1 MLESSKFEMTNS
13 KYAMVTICNVLMNIT
28 VLEPGFVEECP
39 IFFHLLK
46 FIMTSLPTLQ
56 NSGTYSWFL
65 CTIFWVF
72 TYCKMFSLCLDE
84 QLVLYGN
91 LSVLGLLIL
100 KHHPRKPKSTEFS
113 VYKFVQSII
122 RFLWDAHNN
131 DEAEEDDYGVSNT
144 YLAYWN
150 ELIDLWYLGMQVLSS
165 LLPQVCNASIGL

>member
-56 NSGTYSWFL
+56 NSGTYIWLL
-65 CTIFWVF
+65 CNILLSPYW
-72 TYCKMFSLCLDE
+72 KIFSLFLDE

-165 LLPQVCNASIGL
+165 LLPQVCNATIGL

>member
-1 MLESSKFEMTNS
+1 MSHIFPLAQIHNDLTTHLTKFR
-13 KYAMVTICNVLMNIT
+13 YVHLI
-28 VLEPGFVEECP
+28 FVY
-39 IFFHLLK
+39 H
-46 FIMTSLPTLQ
+46 
-56 NSGTYSWFL
+56 FL
-65 CTIFWVF
+65 S
-72 TYCKMFSLCLDE
+72 TYCKIFSLCLDE

-165 LLPQVCNASIGL
+165 LLPQVCNATIGL

>member
-1 MLESSKFEMTNS
+1 MSHIFPLAQIHNDLTTHLTKFR
-13 KYAMVTICNVLMNIT
+13 YVFDFCV
-28 VLEPGFVEECP
+28 P
-39 IFFHLLK
+39 
-46 FIMTSLPTLQ
+46 
-56 NSGTYSWFL
+56 FL
-65 CTIFWVF
+65 G
-72 TYCKMFSLCLDE
+72 TYCKIFSLFLDE

-165 LLPQVCNASIGL
+165 LLPQVCNATIGL